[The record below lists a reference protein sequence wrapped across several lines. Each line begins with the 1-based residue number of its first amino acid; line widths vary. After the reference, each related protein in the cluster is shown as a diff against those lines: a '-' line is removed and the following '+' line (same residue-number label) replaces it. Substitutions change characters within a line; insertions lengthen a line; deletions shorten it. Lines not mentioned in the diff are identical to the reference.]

1 MLVVSIAGSP
11 GTRSRSGE
19 LLNYASQLLQR
30 RGVEVV
36 SYRVRDFAAEDLL
49 YARFDSPQVRQLLEH
64 VQQADGL
71 IIATPV
77 YKASFSGALKAL
89 LDLLPE
95 RALADKVVLPIAS
108 GGSAAHM
115 LAVDYALKPVLAAL
129 KAEEVLE
136 GLYAVDAQIQYAE
149 ADCPAA
155 LEAHL
160 RERLDEALEDLLLA
174 LARRPQPPDP
184 VILHDRLRTSR
195 RSN

>member
-11 GTRSRSGE
+11 ATRSRSGE
-19 LLNYASQLLQR
+19 LLNYAAQHLQR

-49 YARFDSPQVRQLLEH
+49 HARFDSPQVRQLLEH

-95 RALADKVVLPIAS
+95 RALADKVVLPIAT

-129 KAEEVLE
+129 KAQEVLH
-136 GLYAVDAQIQYAE
+136 GVYAVDAQIQCAE
-149 ADCPAA
+149 ADRPAE
-155 LEAHL
+155 LDPLL
-160 RERLDEALEDLLLA
+160 RQRLDEALEHLLTA
-174 LARRPQPPDP
+174 LARRPQALDPD
-184 VILHDRLRTSR
+184 ILHDRLVTSR
-195 RSN
+195 WSC

>member
-11 GTRSRSGE
+11 GICSRSGE
-19 LLNYASQLLQR
+19 LLNYAAQQLQR
-30 RGVEVV
+30 RGSEVV
-36 SYRVRDFAAEDLL
+36 SYRVRDFAVEDLL
-49 YARFDSPQVRQLLEH
+49 HARFDSPQVRQFLEH

-115 LAVDYALKPVLAAL
+115 LAVDYALKPVLTAL
-129 KAEEVLE
+129 KAEVLE
-136 GLYAVDAQIQYAE
+136 GVYAVDAQIQYDE
-149 ADCPAA
+149 ADRPAL
-155 LEAHL
+155 LEPQL
-160 RERLDEALEDLLLA
+160 FERLDEALEHLLLA
-174 LARRPQPPDP
+174 LSRRP
-184 VILHDRLRTSR
+184 
-195 RSN
+195 